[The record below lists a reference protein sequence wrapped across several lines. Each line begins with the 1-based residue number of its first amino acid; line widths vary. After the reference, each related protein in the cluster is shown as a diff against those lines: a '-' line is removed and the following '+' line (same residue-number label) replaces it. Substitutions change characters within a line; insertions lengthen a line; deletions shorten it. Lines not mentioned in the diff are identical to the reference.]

1 MNFSLIIFV
10 LWSFSSIGSFFEVIS
25 MQIMCSAILKTLF
38 YCNSRLL
45 PCGNMENSTGLV
57 ILPNGQPTW
66 FSLSHAAL
74 FLVVVLFCLSGCVGG
89 GKEFH
94 FVGNTFS
101 DRQCMLLFLC
111 EISYEVSFHKLGS
124 SATSLLWKE
133 VCLLACH
140 ISSGNFICLEVEVRG
155 DSVYILV
162 SVR

>member
-1 MNFSLIIFV
+1 
-10 LWSFSSIGSFFEVIS
+10 

-57 ILPNGQPTW
+57 VILNDQPTW
-66 FSLSHAAL
+66 FSLSQAAFF
-74 FLVVVLFCLSGCVGG
+74 FLVVFFCLSGCVGE

-101 DRQCMLLFLC
+101 DRQYMLLFLC
-111 EISYEVSFHKLGS
+111 EISYEVSSHKLGS
-124 SATSLLWKE
+124 STTSHLWKE
-133 VCLLACH
+133 VCFLACH

-162 SVR
+162 RVRWKALSNTSNIL